1 MLDFSEQSTIDRT
14 IVKSFFSEAKF
25 KRDEYIKTFK
35 LLQLKHKDKNNNL
48 TELKISGPEV
58 IYYLD
63 NNEFIIDYTTKVQ
76 NESAKLNKEFIL
88 TRIRDKKKDL
98 ENTEEKLKLFREN
111 NRSIKDS
118 PQLQLELER
127 LLRDVEINTEVFI
140 TLNQQYEISR
150 IEEQKQTPSIII
162 LDYPIKSVEKDGYSS
177 IQMGYLEKAPR
188 HTNKS
193 EKGHFNKAKVT
204 AKKILKEIAFQ
215 DLENVELGQK
225 ITAELFEAGD
235 FVAVSGVSKGK
246 GFAGHMKR
254 HGFSGGRRSH
264 GKNSVMRKAGSI
276 GAGSDPSRV
285 WPGTRMAGRMGNEN
299 VTVKNLEVTR
309 VEKDKN
315 LVFIK
320 GAVPGANNGIVFI
333 SKI

>member
-1 MLDFSEQSTIDRT
+1 MAIDFIIGRKVGMTRIFDDLGSDYPVTIIEAGPCEIT
-14 IVKSFFSEAKF
+14 QIKS
-25 KRDEYIKTFK
+25 I
-35 LLQLKHKDKNNNL
+35 
-48 TELKISGPEV
+48 
-58 IYYLD
+58 
-63 NNEFIIDYTTKVQ
+63 NNE
-76 NESAKLNKEFIL
+76 
-88 TRIRDKKKDL
+88 
-98 ENTEEKLKLFREN
+98 
-111 NRSIKDS
+111 
-118 PQLQLELER
+118 
-127 LLRDVEINTEVFI
+127 
-140 TLNQQYEISR
+140 
-150 IEEQKQTPSIII
+150 
-162 LDYPIKSVEKDGYSS
+162 GYSS
-177 IQMGYLEKAPR
+177 IQMGYLEKEVR

-193 EKGHFNKAKVT
+193 EKGHFDKAGVP
-204 AKKILKEIAFQ
+204 AKKILKEFTFEE
-215 DLENVELGQK
+215 LENIEPGQK
-225 ITAELFEAGD
+225 VTADIFETGD
-235 FVAVSGVSKGK
+235 FVKVSGVSKGK

-320 GAVPGANNGIVFI
+320 GAVPGAKNGIVFI